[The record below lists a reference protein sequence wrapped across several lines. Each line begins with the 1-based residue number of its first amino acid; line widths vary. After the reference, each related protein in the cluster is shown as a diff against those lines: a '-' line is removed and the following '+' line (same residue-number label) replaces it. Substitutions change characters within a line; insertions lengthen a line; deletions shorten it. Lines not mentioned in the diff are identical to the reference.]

1 MAIPEYMLPGYIA
14 GLIVLIEYIA
24 IGIGTI
30 IISIKVAKRIW
41 NGKSNKKQGGEKHD

>member
-1 MAIPEYMLPGYIA
+1 MVIPEAMIPGYIA
-14 GLIVLIEYIA
+14 GLIVHIEYIT

-41 NGKSNKKQGGEKHD
+41 YGKSSKKRGDKKNE